1 MQRGT
6 IIAVEDHGTII
17 SFVLD
22 SGIVHGDHRMMRHIL
37 EAEGDVIG
45 REVEYDET
53 TVSFL
58 D

>member
-6 IIAVEDHGTII
+6 IIAVENHGTII

-22 SGIVHGDHRMMRHIL
+22 TGIVHGDHRMMRHIL

-45 REVEYDET
+45 REVEYDSET
-53 TVSFL
+53 IEFA
-58 D
+58 